1 MDELK
6 GVLDN
11 SNSHELVEAEAP
23 RYGPQM
29 DQKMDADLNKL
40 LRFFL
45 KHPSLVLTFGYLI
58 ASVMGLIFT
67 ISLLDEFQFNA
78 LPYLEL
84 TDFLLA
90 AITHPMTVF
99 ALFACVFSVVVVT
112 WFERLCRE
120 KYVKYALWIDSYYR
134 SSAWLSNWVLL
145 ICLFAGYIGVAGTAH
160 VDKLSQDIKAHQ
172 AEQFQ
177 LSLIYPIQPG
187 GKEIRQ
193 LNEVQI
199 ITRTVSY
206 LWIYHQDQVKLIPH
220 ANVAAL
226 IPVLDKEPDQE
237 VDKQPDKKPEQN
249 AEKPAVAGKTVV
261 KDPAAVPGKN

>member
-6 GVLDN
+6 QTTQRTDLAADV
-11 SNSHELVEAEAP
+11 AIP
-23 RYGPQM
+23 IYGPKM
-29 DQKMDADLNKL
+29 DQQSDAELRTVS
-40 LRFFL
+40 RFFL

-67 ISLLDEFQFNA
+67 LALLDEFEFYV

-90 AITHPMTVF
+90 AIAHPKTILNLIIGTV
-99 ALFACVFSVVVVT
+99 SVIIVL
-112 WFERLCRE
+112 WIDRQCRK
-120 KYVKYALWIDSYYR
+120 KYLKYALWIDKSYR
-134 SSAWLSNWVLL
+134 STPLLPNWVVGVFTFVFYLY
-145 ICLFAGYIGVAGTAH
+145 FASTHQVPKIARA
-160 VDKLSQDIKAHQ
+160 IKTHQ
-172 AEQFQ
+172 TEQYQ

-193 LNEVQI
+193 LNQVQI
-199 ITRTVSY
+199 ITRTVAY

-226 IPVLDKEPDQE
+226 IPVLHKE
-237 VDKQPDKKPEQN
+237 PDKKPEAK
-249 AEKPAVAGKTVV
+249 AEPATATKTPVRQPTAAPV
-261 KDPAAVPGKN
+261 KS

>member
-6 GVLDN
+6 AVLDN
-11 SNSHELVEAEAP
+11 SKVAQAIEVSAP

-29 DQKMDADLNKL
+29 DQQMDADLKTL
-40 LRFFL
+40 SRFFL
-45 KHPSLVLTFGYLI
+45 KHPSLALTFGYLI

-90 AITHPMTVF
+90 AITHPMTVL
-99 ALFACVFSVVVVT
+99 ALLLGVFFVIGFT
-112 WFERLCRE
+112 WIDRRCRQ
-120 KYVKYALWIDSYYR
+120 KYPKYAAWIDNYYR
-134 SSAWLSNWVLL
+134 SSLWLPNWLAMSIL
-145 ICLFAGYIGVAGTAH
+145 AIAYIWIAGNVQ
-160 VDKLSQDIKAHQ
+160 VDKLSQDVKTHQ
-172 AEQFQ
+172 AEQYQ

-226 IPVLDKEPDQE
+226 IPVLNKEPDKE
-237 VDKQPDKKPEQN
+237 LNKKPE
-249 AEKPAVAGKTVV
+249 AKADKPAVAGKTVV
-261 KDPAAVPGKN
+261 EKPAAVPVKN

>member
-1 MDELK
+1 MEELK
-6 GVLDN
+6 RTTDHTDLP
-11 SNSHELVEAEAP
+11 AEVAEP
-23 RYGPQM
+23 RYSLQL
-29 DQKMDADLNKL
+29 DQKMDADLKTIS
-40 LRFFL
+40 RFFL
-45 KHPSLVLTFGYLI
+45 KHPSLALTFGYLI

-67 ISLLDEFQFNA
+67 ISLLNKFQFDA

-90 AITHPMTVF
+90 AITHPRTVL
-99 ALFACVFSVVVVT
+99 ALFLSVGSMVGLI
-112 WFERLCRE
+112 WFERRCKR
-120 KYVKYALWIDSYYR
+120 KYAKYAAWADKHSRSSMWFPNWLLLLLLLVIYLWI
-134 SSAWLSNWVLL
+134 
-145 ICLFAGYIGVAGTAH
+145 AGTAQ
-160 VDKLSQDIKAHQ
+160 VSRISQDIKTHQ
-172 AEQFQ
+172 TGQFQ

-226 IPVLDKEPDQE
+226 IPVLDKEPDKE
-237 VDKQPDKKPEQN
+237 LDKKPEGK
-249 AEKPAVAGKTVV
+249 ADKTAVAQEVVV
-261 KDPAAVPGKN
+261 KEPAAVPVKN

>member
-1 MDELK
+1 MEELK
-6 GVLDN
+6 QTTENTDLP
-11 SNSHELVEAEAP
+11 AESA
-23 RYGPQM
+23 RLSYGQQM
-29 DQKMDADLNKL
+29 DQQSDAELRNL
-40 LRFFL
+40 SRFFL

-67 ISLLDEFQFNA
+67 LSLLDEFEFYV

-90 AITHPMTVF
+90 AIAHPKTILNLTIGTV
-99 ALFACVFSVVVVT
+99 SVVFT
-112 WFERLCRE
+112 IWFERRCRK
-120 KYVKYALWIDSYYR
+120 KYLKYAAWIDKSYR
-134 SSAWLSNWVLL
+134 STSLLPNWVWGAFTFVFYLY
-145 ICLFAGYIGVAGTAH
+145 FASTSSAPNIAQA
-160 VDKLSQDIKAHQ
+160 IKTHQ
-172 AEQFQ
+172 TGQFQ

-226 IPVLDKEPDQE
+226 IPVLDKEPD
-237 VDKQPDKKPEQN
+237 KKLDKKPE
-249 AEKPAVAGKTVV
+249 GKAD
-261 KDPAAVPGKN
+261 KPAAVSPKN